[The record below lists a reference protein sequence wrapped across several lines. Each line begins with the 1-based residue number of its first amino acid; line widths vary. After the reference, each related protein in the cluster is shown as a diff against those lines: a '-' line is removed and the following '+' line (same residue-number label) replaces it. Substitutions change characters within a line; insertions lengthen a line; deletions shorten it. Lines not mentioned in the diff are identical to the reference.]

1 MLTQSQLNE
10 FNSQGYLVVEN
21 LIDADSL
28 AAIRAEYA
36 ALMDRQYAQW
46 TSHVRQY

>member
-1 MLTQSQLNE
+1 MLSQSHLDD

-36 ALMDRQYAQW
+36 
-46 TSHVRQY
+46 